1 MCRFNGQSGRSRS
14 TDPISLCPG
23 VELQR
28 HPYIHNS
35 SAFPQMLKMHPIFS
49 HWEKIGDNSLFPD
62 ANFAMSYI
70 KAQENETAKLPKS
83 PNPHAP
89 CAAKGKIHTLL
100 IGLPLAK
107 QEPPFRITKTD
118 TLSPGG
124 RPATCRT
131 KPYCSSPRAPCRK
144 FMWFVA
150 LSFFHLLYWNLSA
163 ESYISENKKYFSNK
177 YC

>member
-107 QEPPFRITKTD
+107 QEPPFCIKSDSIPNSPFPFRLIKTD

-131 KPYCSSPRAPCRK
+131 KPYCSSPRAPCRR
-144 FMWFVA
+144 VRGYLCPGRRA
-150 LSFFHLLYWNLSA
+150 PQAY
-163 ESYISENKKYFSNK
+163 
-177 YC
+177 